1 MSDYKEL
8 RQAADEDGGLHV
20 TTMEVL
26 REIEGAGRL
35 GKLVR
40 DSISRNLEA
49 HGLGHLPAE
58 LPAYQELPVRLYVKN
73 SAIAQVV
80 SAVLHP
86 SAHGDQVLREAGT
99 SESDEI
105 VRKIRELVCP

>member
-1 MSDYKEL
+1 MNDYAEL
-8 RQAADEDGGLHV
+8 RQAADEDGGLYV

-26 REIEGAGRL
+26 RELEGAGRL

-58 LPAYQELPVRLYVKN
+58 LPAYQELSVRVYVKN
-73 SAIAQVV
+73 SEIAKVV
-80 SAVLHP
+80 AAVLHP
-86 SAHGDQVLREAGT
+86 TLHGDQVLRAAGT

-105 VRKIRELVCP
+105 VREIRKLVCP